1 MDFELFKW
9 LEAIVNFKSIV
20 GKTNG
25 LREFFEFIVNS
36 MNFVKFIN
44 IGRIVDKCGST

>member
-1 MDFELFKW
+1 M
-9 LEAIVNFKSIV
+9 NFKSIV

-25 LREFFEFIVNS
+25 LRELFEFIVNS

-44 IGRIVDKCGST
+44 IGHIVDKCGKT